1 MLNAHL
7 LKLPE
12 AAHQHRHEYHQLVIG
27 VRGQAELSVEGSEAR
42 LDTWSACLLPTEV
55 RHDYRGDQQ
64 NHVLVINLDP
74 YVPALNS
81 PEHVEYDQLAP
92 LFERPRTVNLDN
104 KLQGLVQFCAGE
116 FDRSPEND
124 GLRRHL
130 SAGILHC
137 LAHRVRSQSKRPLTN
152 RAGFSPDTIRRYVM
166 ENLQKKITVRDLAN
180 VACLSVSR
188 FHEIFRGMTGVSPH
202 QYLMQIRLDQAVQ
215 LLTSTQLSATEV
227 SYRTGFSSQSALT
240 NALKKHRGIIPSQL
254 RHPNGV
260 ISTVPSELG
269 SARSYGENEC
279 SF

>member
-12 AAHQHRHEYHQLVIG
+12 AAHQHRHDYHQLVIG
-27 VRGQAELSVEGSEAR
+27 VRGQAELSVEGSDAR

-74 YVPALNS
+74 YIPSLNS
-81 PEHVEYDQLAP
+81 PEHADYDKLAP
-92 LFERPRTVNLDN
+92 LFERPRTVSLDN

-116 FDRSPEND
+116 FDRMPDNE

-137 LAHRVRSQSKRPLTN
+137 LASRVASHSNHSVRSRSGL
-152 RAGFSPDTIRRYVM
+152 SPDTIRRYVM
-166 ENLQKKITVRDLAN
+166 ENLHRKITVEDMAN

-188 FHEIFRGMTGVSPH
+188 FHEIFRHLTGVSPY
-202 QYLMQIRLDQAVQ
+202 QYLIQIRLDQAVQ
-215 LLTSTQLSATEV
+215 LLTSTPLSVTEI

-240 NALKKHRGIIPSQL
+240 NALRKHRGIIPSQL
-254 RHPNGV
+254 R
-260 ISTVPSELG
+260 SEG
-269 SARSYGENEC
+269 RSGEN
-279 SF
+279 